1 MSDLE
6 DKVKY
11 FRELDRARGVKTAA
25 DGPDSDDSLGE
36 EEIALRRESRSFH
49 SKSSNTAATPRAPS
63 SQAQSSETPR
73 PAPGRPGAPPRRVVF
88 APLSVAVKATPTSEH
103 NRRHAA
109 RNPTP
114 NTSFV
119 AETPIPVPDSVV
131 GARRDMLRRSETTPL
146 PLKRSFSASRTDN
159 SPSVAL
165 AAKKRKRAE
174 QIKMVPE
181 TDRVLSGLRL
191 FYIPNDDVA
200 PARRARITK
209 AREYGACW
217 VRVISEA
224 THVVVDRQLGYGD
237 IKGVLGGLPAGG
249 EAVVVGEDFPLDC
262 IKFHHVLNP
271 RQVKYRVSGWPTQTE
286 DAMLSQKVGKEDLP
300 LKAPPVNS
308 KRWDYLPIPGTPSQ
322 GSVPSQK
329 NAEDHEPPAEPSQGV
344 ISVSDSSQQSP
355 VQDQPDVQ
363 TDKAEPEPDAFDD
376 ELSGYINMMQKYRA
390 LPLDEE
396 HDDDLRS
403 TGTPAASS
411 SDCHPS
417 SSDHHPSS
425 DDEHHSSEDDRR
437 AKPPKKKIPYEER
450 FACHQG
456 GTRGTPST
464 SPNART
470 IEVLQQMC
478 TYYTRMDDQWRTIS
492 YRKAIKT
499 LQRQPHHVRTASE
512 ARMLP
517 CIGERLALKIEE
529 IATTDRLQRLEHANA
544 EPLDK
549 VLQLFLGV
557 YGAGLTQAGRWVARG
572 FRTLEDLLQK
582 ADLTRNQRLGVER
595 YKDLNTRIPRAEV
608 SALGEVVKSAAAE
621 IDPSVEVIIGGSYRR
636 GAESS
641 GDVDFVLT
649 KEGTSS
655 TAELAPFLAQLVQ
668 KLQDDGFLV
677 ATLAA
682 SSGADGSKWHG
693 CCVLPGIPAPLWR
706 RVDFLVVPGTEL
718 GAALLY
724 FTGNDIFNRS
734 MRLLASRK
742 GMRLNQ
748 RGLYEGAMRGPGR
761 RKVTEGRLVE
771 AGCERRIFE
780 VLGVAWREP
789 WERWC

>member
-25 DGPDSDDSLGE
+25 VGDDSDDSLGE
-36 EEIALRRESRSFH
+36 EEAAIREESRRFH
-49 SKSSNTAATPRAPS
+49 SKSSTRSATPSRSAQQQPVTKTPHP
-63 SQAQSSETPR
+63 AQS
-73 PAPGRPGAPPRRVVF
+73 RPGGPHKRV
-88 APLSVAVKATPTSEH
+88 ASASLPVAVKATPTSEH
-103 NRRHAA
+103 HRRHTA

-131 GARRDMLRRSETTPL
+131 GARCNIPRRSEATPL
-146 PLKRSFSASRTDN
+146 PLKRRFSASGTDN

-174 QIKMVPE
+174 VKMVPE
-181 TDRVLSGLRL
+181 KDRVLSSLRL
-191 FYIPNDDVA
+191 FYIPDDDVA

-217 VRVISEA
+217 TRALSEA
-224 THVVVDRQLGYGD
+224 THVVVDTQLGYAD
-237 IKGVLGGLPAGG
+237 IKGILGGLPTGS
-249 EAVVVGEDFPLDC
+249 EAVVVGEDYPLDC
-262 IKFHHVLNP
+262 IKFRRVLNP
-271 RQVKYRVSGWPTQTE
+271 SQVRYQVAGWPAQAE
-286 DAMLSQKVGKEDLP
+286 DAVLSEKVGKENLP
-300 LKAPPVNS
+300 LKALPANS
-308 KRWDYLPIPGTPSQ
+308 KRWNHVPIPATPSQ
-322 GSVPSQK
+322 RSVASQK
-329 NAEDHEPPAEPSQGV
+329 GTDGNEPPAEPSQRV
-344 ISVSDSSQQSP
+344 ISVSDSSQQSQ
-355 VQDQPDVQ
+355 VQDQPDARG
-363 TDKAEPEPDAFDD
+363 DEAEPKPDAFGD
-376 ELSGYINMMQKYRA
+376 ELSDYINLMQEYRA

-403 TGTPAASS
+403 TGTAPTSLSS
-411 SDCHPS
+411 SDY
-417 SSDHHPSS
+417 HPSS
-425 DDEHHSSEDDRR
+425 DDEHHSSEDDRHS
-437 AKPPKKKIPYEER
+437 KPSKKKIAYEKR

-456 GTRGTPST
+456 GTQTPTSP

-470 IEVLQQMC
+470 IEILQQMC
-478 TYYTRMDDQWRTIS
+478 TYYSRMDDHWRTIS

-499 LQRQPHHVRTASE
+499 LQRQPHHIRTASE

-517 CIGERLALKIEE
+517 GIGERLAQKIEE
-529 IATTDRLQRLEHANA
+529 IATTDRLRRLENANA

-557 YGAGLTQAGRWVARG
+557 YGAGLVQAGRWVARG
-572 FRTLEDLLQK
+572 FRTLDDLLEK
-582 ADLTRNQRLGVER
+582 ADLTRNQRIGVER
-595 YKDLNTRIPRAEV
+595 YKDLNTRIPRAEI
-608 SALGEVVKSAAAE
+608 SALGDIVKSAATE
-621 IDPSVEVIIGGSYRR
+621 IDPSVQVIIGGSYRR
-636 GAESS
+636 GGESS
-641 GDVDFVLT
+641 GDIDFVLT

-655 TAELAPFLAQLVQ
+655 PAELTPFLAQLIQ

-682 SSGADGSKWHG
+682 SSSTDGSKWHG
-693 CCVLPGIPAPLWR
+693 CCVLPSSPIPIWR

-718 GAALLY
+718 GAAILY

-734 MRLLASRK
+734 MRLLAAKK

-748 RGLYEGAMRGPGR
+748 RGLYEGVMRGPGR

-771 AGCERRIFE
+771 AECERRIFE
-780 VLGVAWREP
+780 VLGVKWREP

>member
-36 EEIALRRESRSFH
+36 EEAAIRRESRSFH
-49 SKSSNTAATPRAPS
+49 SKSSNTATTPRAPL

-73 PAPGRPGAPPRRVVF
+73 PALGRPGAPPRKVIS

-103 NRRHAA
+103 HRRYAA

-146 PLKRSFSASRTDN
+146 PLKRRFSSSRTDN
-159 SPSVAL
+159 SQSVVL

-174 QIKMVPE
+174 QVKMVPE
-181 TDRVLSGLRL
+181 ADRLLSGLRL
-191 FYIPNDDVA
+191 FYIPDDDVA

-217 VRVISEA
+217 ARAISEA
-224 THVVVDRQLGYGD
+224 THVVVDRQLGYAD
-237 IKGVLGGLPAGG
+237 IKGLLEGLPAGS
-249 EAVVVGEDFPLDC
+249 EAIIVGEDFPLDC
-262 IKFHHVLNP
+262 IKFRRVLNP
-271 RQVKYRVSGWPTQTE
+271 RQVKYRVAGWPTRAE
-286 DAMLSQKVGKEDLP
+286 DAVLSQRVGKENLP

-308 KRWDYLPIPGTPSQ
+308 KRWDYLPIPGTPTQ
-322 GSVPSQK
+322 GSVSSQK
-329 NAEDHEPPAEPSQGV
+329 NSEDRELLVEPSQGV
-344 ISVSDSSQQSP
+344 VSVSDSSRQSQ
-355 VQDQPDVQ
+355 VQDQPGAQSVE
-363 TDKAEPEPDAFDD
+363 AEPKPDAFGD
-376 ELSGYINMMQKYRA
+376 ELSGYINMMQEYRA

-396 HDDDLRS
+396 HDGDPRS

-411 SDCHPS
+411 SDYHPS
-417 SSDHHPSS
+417 SSDHHLSS
-425 DDEHHSSEDDRR
+425 DDDNHSEDDRR
-437 AKPPKKKIPYEER
+437 AKPPKKKIAYEER

-456 GTRGTPST
+456 GTRGTPSA

-499 LQRQPHHVRTASE
+499 LQRQTRHVCTASE

-517 CIGERLALKIEE
+517 SIGERLALKIEE

-544 EPLDK
+544 EPLDRA
-549 VLQLFLGV
+549 LQLFLGV
-557 YGAGLTQAGRWVARG
+557 YGAGLVQAGRWVARG
-572 FRTLEDLLQK
+572 FRTLEDLLEK
-582 ADLTRNQRLGVER
+582 ADLTKNQRLGVER

-608 SALGEVVKSAAAE
+608 SELGEVVKSAAAG
-621 IDPSVEVIIGGSYRR
+621 IDPSVDVIIGGSYRR
-636 GAESS
+636 GGESS

-649 KEGTSS
+649 RGGTSS

-668 KLQDDGFLV
+668 KLEEDGFLV

-693 CCVLPGIPAPLWR
+693 CCVLPGAPAPLWR
-706 RVDFLVVPGTEL
+706 RVDFLVVPETEL

-748 RGLYEGAMRGPGR
+748 RGLYEGVMRGRGR
-761 RKVTEGRLVE
+761 QKVTEGRLVE